1 MVLPPN
7 QTPVLAI
14 LAHKADLLTS
24 HSSSASTASRST
36 RAQLA
41 ITRVRTI
48 LEREL
53 EKRRASHAEGVG
65 VEGLGA
71 EGQESEMEIGGLEI
85 RSPDGTF
92 RFSDWEGGEVTFI
105 GTEVKVAGDLEEK
118 VPVDD
123 EKTSDDGL
131 EEFITWLEDL

>member
-24 HSSSASTASRST
+24 PSSNSSTANRST

-53 EKRRASHAEGVG
+53 EKRRASHAEGVA

-71 EGQESEMEIGGLEI
+71 EGQDTEMEIGGLET
-85 RSPDGTF
+85 RSQSGAF
-92 RFSDWEGGEVTFI
+92 KFSDWEGGDVAFF
-105 GTEVKVAGDLEEK
+105 GTEVRISQNFTEK
-118 VPVDD
+118 ESTD
-123 EKTSDDGL
+123 EKISDDGL
-131 EEFITWLEDL
+131 EQFTMWLEEL